1 MSLRRSSNRDG
12 SAGPSGQERTSGSPS
27 PGKVTLTSQLAEAPV
42 QRRASEAPAS
52 GGVHDAAA
60 HGISGA
66 ATAMPY
72 GDTIQRAFGRHSVG
86 HIKAHVGGAAAEGA
100 EAMGADAFATGDHV
114 AFAGEPDLHTAAH
127 EAAHVVQQRR
137 GVQLHGGVGAV
148 GDVYEQQ
155 ADEVADLVVQGRSA
169 EAALDG
175 HGGSGAPASAD
186 GVVQRHAFVAGAQV
200 KKSDKIATGA
210 VADFVTDDV
219 VRSYKTKDEL
229 KKHASQQTDY
239 LGNLPDGTWMRF
251 HPTGLNVLGEMHT
264 LVRLRTVVNAI
275 GTTNF
280 IDERLSNDDLDPGSH
295 MAAAYETE
303 NAETFKDFGIQDE
316 PDKKQFGAEALL
328 PKVGYAMNAALPY
341 FIGPKKISDLTEA
354 SAQYVG
360 QPVQRY
366 LKIGW
371 AYGKDVK
378 AKVAAM
384 QKAKQTV
391 PPKMAEL
398 ARVVAMCERELD
410 GFITKLPVDGYLG
423 DSLGPDK
430 YPLLPALAIVASA
443 MVDASVEE
451 AISDPSSR
459 MNDAQK
465 KKFAGTTTSEDKGKL
480 LSNWRN
486 FKFEDSVKAAAGRG
500 VRYAGMGLAHL
511 RHLKD
516 VGLPS
521 NAHAYDMV
529 DVDLTRFEEETARL
543 KAKAVPQ

>member
-1 MSLRRSSNRDG
+1 M
-12 SAGPSGQERTSGSPS
+12 
-27 PGKVTLTSQLAEAPV
+27 TLTSQLAEAPV
-42 QRRASEAPAS
+42 QRKANDGTAT
-52 GGVHDAAA
+52 GGVHGAAA
-60 HGISGA
+60 HGIGGA
-66 ATAMPY
+66 ATAMPH
-72 GDTIQRAFGRHSVG
+72 GDSIQRAFGRHSIG
-86 HIKAHVGGAAAEGA
+86 HVQAHVGGAAAEGA

-114 AFAGEPDLHTAAH
+114 AFARQPDLHTAAH
-127 EAAHVVQQRR
+127 EAAHVVQQRA
-137 GVQLHGGVGAV
+137 GVQLHGGVGEV
-148 GDVYEQQ
+148 GDVHEQH
-155 ADEVADLVVQGRSA
+155 ADEVADLVVQGKSA
-169 EAALDG
+169 EAALDRYAG
-175 HGGSGAPASAD
+175 PGAASA
-186 GVVQRHAFVAGAQV
+186 GGAVQRHAFVAGKQI
-200 KKSDKIATGA
+200 KKSDKIATGDA
-210 VADFVTDDV
+210 AGFVTDEV
-219 VRSYKTKDEL
+219 VRSYKTNDEL
-229 KKHASQQTDY
+229 KKHASHQTDY

-264 LVRLRTVVNAI
+264 LVRLRTVVNAV

-280 IDERLSNDDLDPGSH
+280 IDERLSNDDLAPGSH

-303 NAETFKDFGIQDE
+303 NAETFKDFGIENE

-328 PKVGYAMNAALPY
+328 PKIGYAMNAALPY

-371 AYGKDVK
+371 GYGKDIR

-384 QKAKQTV
+384 QRARQTV

-398 ARVVAMCERELD
+398 ARVVTLCERELD
-410 GFITKLPVDGYLG
+410 GFITKLPVDGFLG
-423 DSLGPDK
+423 DALGPDH
-430 YPLLPALAIVASA
+430 YPLLPPLAIVASA
-443 MVDASVEE
+443 LVDASVEE
-451 AISDPSSR
+451 AIGDPSSR
-459 MNDAQK
+459 MDDAQK
-465 KKFAGTTTSEDKGKL
+465 KKFAGTTTGEDKGKL

-511 RHLKD
+511 QHLKD

-543 KAKAVPQ
+543 KAIAVPQ

>member
-1 MSLRRSSNRDG
+1 MSFGRSSKGDG
-12 SAGPSGQERTSGSPS
+12 PAGPSDLKRTSASPS
-27 PGKVTLTSQLAEAPV
+27 PGKVTLTSQLAETPV
-42 QRRASEAPAS
+42 QRTANEAATS
-52 GGVHDAAA
+52 DGVHAAAA

-72 GDTIQRAFGRHSVG
+72 AGSIQRAFGRHEIG
-86 HIKAHVGGAAAEGA
+86 HVQAHVGGPAAEGA

-114 AFAGEPDLHTAAH
+114 AFAGQPDLHTAAH
-127 EAAHVVQQRR
+127 EAAHVVQQRS

-148 GDVYEQQ
+148 GDAYEQQ
-155 ADEVADLVVQGRSA
+155 ADEVADLVVQGQSA
-169 EAALDG
+169 EAALDRQVG
-175 HGGSGAPASAD
+175 SATPAAAGGA
-186 GVVQRHAFVAGAQV
+186 VQRHAFVGGKQI
-200 KKSDKIATGA
+200 KKSDKIATGE
-210 VADFVTDDV
+210 VAKFVTDDV
-219 VRSYKTKDEL
+219 VRSYKTQDEL
-229 KKHASQQTDY
+229 KKHATHQTDY

-251 HPTGLNVLGEMHT
+251 HPNGLNVLGEMHT
-264 LVRLRTVVNAI
+264 LVRLRTVVNAV

-295 MAAAYETE
+295 MAAAYESE
-303 NAETFKDFGIQDE
+303 NTETFKDFGIE
-316 PDKKQFGAEALL
+316 NETDKKQFGAEALL
-328 PKVGYAMNAALPY
+328 PKIGYAMNAALPY

-371 AYGKDVK
+371 AYGKDIK
-378 AKVAAM
+378 AKVTAM

-398 ARVVAMCERELD
+398 ARVVALCERELD
-410 GFITKLPVDGYLG
+410 GFITKLPVDGHLG

-430 YPLLPALAIVASA
+430 YPLLPSLAIITSA
-443 MVDASVEE
+443 LVDASVEE

-459 MNDAQK
+459 MDDAQK
-465 KKFAGTTTSEDKGKL
+465 KKFAGTTSSEDKGKL

-486 FKFEDSVKAAAGRG
+486 FKFEDSVKAAAKRG

-511 RHLKD
+511 RHLKE

-529 DVDLTRFEEETARL
+529 DVDLTRFEEETAKL
-543 KAKAVPQ
+543 KAIAVPQ